1 MRSTDSLDSIDVSY
15 RSIVRITYPVA
26 VTQLSYT
33 AMGLA
38 DTIMVGRLGV
48 LELGAVGL
56 GNLLTWWFQSFF
68 FGTLMG
74 VNTFVA
80 QAYGA
85 RAGRQVGVVYWQGL
99 YLAAAFGVVVAA
111 VVPFADTVFAWTRA
125 SPEMQA
131 IALDYARIRMWGAL
145 GLTLLAAS
153 DNFYR
158 GLGRT
163 DVPMRCAIAQ
173 VVINCGLNY
182 VLIFGHFGFPAM
194 GVRGAALG
202 TVIAQGLV
210 GVFLLVSILTS
221 SWLRRDF
228 EVHRGYR
235 PRLAVLRA
243 MLVVSLPIGV
253 QTFFEMGGITVF
265 TALIAQLGAAQMAAT
280 NAVIQIWSLA
290 FMICFS
296 LAVAATTLVGQ
307 CLGAGQQAAVGHVV
321 RRIHRLGLGLMGGA
335 AVLYLGVPEW
345 LMRLF
350 VDANEGAEVISFA
363 RPLLLVVVVALFF
376 DLRFNVLAG
385 AMRGAGDTTFSMA
398 VNIAGAWLFFVPL
411 TVWATPRFGVVGAWW
426 CLAIYEAL
434 MVALLEARYRW
445 GRWMRTLVGE
455 VAPPVP
461 PTVELPPEGDI
472 PVRAAGS

>member
-1 MRSTDSLDSIDVSY
+1 MSSIDVSY
-15 RSIVRITYPVA
+15 RNIVRITYPVA

-33 AMGLA
+33 VMGLV
-38 DTIMVGRLGV
+38 DTMMVGRLGV
-48 LELGAVGL
+48 LELGGVGL
-56 GNLLTWWFQSFF
+56 GNLVTWWFQSFF
-68 FGTLMG
+68 FGTLIG

-85 RAGRQVGVVYWQGL
+85 RSGRHVGVVYWQGL
-99 YLAAAFGVVVAA
+99 YMAAAFGVLIAA

-131 IALDYARIRMWGAL
+131 IAVDYARIRLLGAL
-145 GLTLLAAS
+145 GLTVLVAS

-163 DVPMRCAIAQ
+163 GVPMRCALAQ

-182 VLIFGHFGFPAM
+182 VLIFGHLGFPAM
-194 GVRGAALG
+194 GIRGAALG
-202 TVIAQGLV
+202 TVIAQVLV
-210 GVFLLVSILTS
+210 GGFLMVSILTS
-221 SWLRRDF
+221 SWLRREFD
-228 EVHRGYR
+228 VHRAYR
-235 PRLAVLRA
+235 LQPAVLRS

-280 NAVIQIWSLA
+280 NAVIQIWSFA

-307 CLGAGQQAAVGHVV
+307 CLGAGQRAEVGDVV
-321 RRIHRLGLGLMGGA
+321 SRIQRLGLLLMGGA
-335 AVLYLGVPEW
+335 AVLYLGAPEW
-345 LMRLF
+345 LMGLF
-350 VDANEGAEVISFA
+350 VDASEGAEVIDLA

-385 AMRGAGDTTFSMA
+385 AMRGAGDTTYSM
-398 VNIAGAWLFFVPL
+398 VLNIAGAWLVFVPL
-411 TVWATPRFGVVGAWW
+411 TIWATPRFGVVGAWW

-434 MVALLEARYRW
+434 MVVLLELRYRF
-445 GRWMRTLVGE
+445 GSWMRVLVE
-455 VAPPVP
+455 V
-461 PTVELPPEGDI
+461 PEGE
-472 PVRAAGS
+472 PGAAPTPATEVGVQAGTASP